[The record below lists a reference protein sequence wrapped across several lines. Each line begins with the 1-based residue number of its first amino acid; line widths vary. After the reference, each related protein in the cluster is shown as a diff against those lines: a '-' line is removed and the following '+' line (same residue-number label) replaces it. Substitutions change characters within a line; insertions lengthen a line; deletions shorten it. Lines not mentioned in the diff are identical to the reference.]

1 MPLQLRGKVADSI
14 ALPANY
20 PQVHFDLANN
30 YLVIPTA
37 ILNGYYA
44 KPQNEYLKVLFTKSN
59 LIDPIPDGINTYT
72 VYELN
77 YVEPFNEVT
86 KYYDANGYVLDFP
99 QKALFVADQN
109 YYDSLNPNMV
119 GYVPNDEVT
128 RFSFVDANV
137 VLGFGTQPN
146 NTVFSGIKMA
156 CVNQKED
163 PFYAWDSTSSSKTTL
178 SQPAA
183 NPAIINTFSF
193 YDTADYDVT
202 FLLTDYTF
210 DYYSNTFP
218 SEVLVH
224 LTGFSAPFEFLNNTS
239 IKVISN
245 GHYTGV
251 EFIDGE
257 FNPPFLIEDWDTP
270 GSKIFIGG
278 CHYRWAKTFVDIL
291 PIFANNVWGLE
302 SIGFNIFGAILLTG
316 EKYFYAV
323 AQTEHSEI
331 SETIIIDTENLNEF
345 EINTTSQLMLPL
357 TPIKIDFG
365 AEVQHQWT
373 YGRIGETENY
383 RFLQEESDLSN
394 TTVTLTYDS
403 QKRRW
408 YSPPLTSNGYP
419 FKLQIDP
426 FNAYNI
432 FTNVA
437 PQVDSE
443 DGPLESFAQVSGIY
457 KPAFDSDDNEFFPCM
472 NPPNINTTY
481 NGFLNHLYLSSI
493 PSDLN
498 YKVKIHQ
505 QESITA
511 NNYSDSFLNWDNL
524 YVGLPFIRITTDFD
538 RRLKALDDYDFPAYN
553 YYYPADRITWLSSM
567 YKIIISQ
574 PNALNKK
581 NKRPHAI
588 FSIEGPFTIYQEL
601 EAQPVATN
609 STVTFNDDVIEDNA
623 ETLIIDGTN
632 FELYAFD
639 NLVTFNLGAVGFVT
653 AATSTQLTV
662 TFTTQPTSLG
672 NLTAIVTTGGT
683 FTSGAAV
690 QVATVVAGI
699 VVTPNSDYMAINA
712 PTLVIA
718 GTGFSA
724 TANQN
729 TVTFNLGA
737 VGTVTSATTTELTI
751 TFSTQPTADGSLTA
765 VVAVSTSNGDSGSP
779 VQVANVYYSTLRV
792 TIDNGNIDYVQI
804 SNSIYNGKKFWIAG
818 SYDGSTLSYTT
829 SIIYW
834 TGSEWLI
841 AGQYGIQGNDYATNS
856 SDTEIPPVSGWV
868 SLSPYTTTTVS
879 YQSLNLPNNLVND
892 YACVTGNAIG
902 SQTFNGQ
909 YFRLQNQS
917 TNTYHN
923 ILCSQRI
930 VNAYNW
936 SAFIQNNN
944 DYYQKS
950 GATVNGYYDRLTD
963 ASQPPGFWNSQD
975 PYSGIPAPEVAL
987 GEC

>member
-1 MPLQLRGKVADSI
+1 
-14 ALPANY
+14 
-20 PQVHFDLANN
+20 
-30 YLVIPTA
+30 
-37 ILNGYYA
+37 
-44 KPQNEYLKVLFTKSN
+44 
-59 LIDPIPDGINTYT
+59 
-72 VYELN
+72 
-77 YVEPFNEVT
+77 
-86 KYYDANGYVLDFP
+86 
-99 QKALFVADQN
+99 
-109 YYDSLNPNMV
+109 
-119 GYVPNDEVT
+119 
-128 RFSFVDANV
+128 
-137 VLGFGTQPN
+137 
-146 NTVFSGIKMA
+146 MA

-163 PFYAWDSTSSSKTTL
+163 PFYAWDSTSSSKTSL

-183 NPAIINTFSF
+183 NPGIINTFSF

-224 LTGFSAPFEFLNNTS
+224 LTGFSAPFEFLNNTT

-245 GHYTGV
+245 GHYTGQ
-251 EFIDGE
+251 FIDGE
-257 FNPPFLIEDWDTP
+257 FDPPFLIEDWDTP
-270 GSKIFIGG
+270 GSKTFIGG
-278 CHYRWAKTFVDIL
+278 AYFRWAKTFVDIL
-291 PIFANNVWGLE
+291 PVFNNNVWSLE

-323 AQTEHSEI
+323 AQTEYLES
-331 SETIIIDTENLNEF
+331 SQTVIIDTENLNEF
-345 EINTTSQLMLPL
+345 EINTTSQFMLPL

-383 RFLQEESDLSN
+383 RFLEEESDLSN
-394 TTVTLTYDS
+394 TTVTLTYDNE
-403 QKRRW
+403 KKRW

-437 PQVDSE
+437 PQVNSE
-443 DGPLESFAQVSGIY
+443 DGPLESFAKVSGIY

-498 YKVKIHQ
+498 YKVKKHQ
-505 QESITA
+505 QDSITA
-511 NNYSDSFLNWDNL
+511 NNYSDTFLNWDNL

-588 FSIEGPFTIYQEL
+588 FSIEGAFTIYQEL
-601 EAQPVATN
+601 ETQPVATN

-623 ETLIIDGTN
+623 ETLIIAGTN

-639 NLVTFNLGAVGFVT
+639 NLVTFNLGATGFVT

-672 NLTAIVTTGGT
+672 NLTAVVTTGGT
-683 FTSGAAV
+683 FSSGAAV

-699 VVTPNSDYMAINA
+699 VVTPNSDYLAINA

-718 GTGFSA
+718 GSGFSA

-737 VGTVTSATTTELTI
+737 VGTVTSATTTELTV

-765 VVAVSTSNGDSGSP
+765 VVSIGANNSGSA
-779 VQVANVYYSTLRV
+779 VQVANVYYVTFTITDGNSPSTSWDFMEV
-792 TIDNGNIDYVQI
+792 GVFNGKPFFTSESGFPSVYWDSSQWIMMDGYENPRF
-804 SNSIYNGKKFWIAG
+804 SNSTD
-818 SYDGSTLSYTT
+818 S
-829 SIIYW
+829 
-834 TGSEWLI
+834 
-841 AGQYGIQGNDYATNS
+841 
-856 SDTEIPPVSGWV
+856 EIPPSGEWV
-868 SLSPYTTTTVS
+868 DENGIPPVAGSMAYSDIDMNFFGPVTS
-879 YQSLNLPNNLVND
+879 YV
-892 YACVTGNAIG
+892 CVTGNSG
-902 SQTFNGQ
+902 YNNPSFNGL
-909 YFRLQNQS
+909 YYAS
-917 TNTYHN
+917 
-923 ILCSQRI
+923 
-930 VNAYNW
+930 
-936 SAFIQNNN
+936 NN
-944 DYYQKS
+944 DPSYRKLQAGRQTLENLNPSQDGYTYVFKKN
-950 GATVNGYYDRLTD
+950 GNYAYLGTTLTGFYDGYYDEYGED
-963 ASQPPGFWNSQD
+963 HGD
-975 PYSGIPAPEVAL
+975 PAPTVTM